1 MKAYLAKL
9 KSDAGEVSSQREAV
23 NAKIKGADT
32 RILCDKPLTDQI
44 QELMLSLPA
53 AQRNQLWSMGH
64 FVALLQGR
72 FSARPHTMNVG
83 QALRALGWRRQRIY
97 ARGGGGCR
105 YWVPPLDGA
114 A

>member
-1 MKAYLAKL
+1 MQQETN
-9 KSDAGEVSSQREAV
+9 GAV
-23 NAKIKGADT
+23 TA
-32 RILCDKPLTDQI
+32 
-44 QELMLSLPA
+44 
-53 AQRNQLWSMGH
+53 
-64 FVALLQGR
+64 LQGISDTIGKINEI
-72 FSARPHTMNVG
+72 SARPHTMNVG